1 MQERASGLGLGW
13 ERSFFVGE
21 DCVDLGAIDFGVV
34 FPLDLP
40 LDCESLSLFLS
51 CLSGPHTLHSRI
63 DHLASRALPTL
74 L

>member
-21 DCVDLGAIDFGVV
+21 DCVGFGAIDFGVV

-40 LDCESLSLFLS
+40 LDLEPFPFPFL
-51 CLSGPHTLHSRI
+51 PFW
-63 DHLASRALPTL
+63 AS
-74 L
+74 